1 MSRGSAG
8 RFHCFE
14 SFKFLEVPNMAA
26 ITAKEEANKKGRI
39 DKAADAMK
47 KPEKQAGTLR
57 HISIHPAENGYSVD
71 VDRDLPAE
79 AQKTSDGSPSASMYT
94 PPKAHVFG
102 GKTAK
107 QDLIDHISKHLD

>member
-1 MSRGSAG
+1 
-8 RFHCFE
+8 
-14 SFKFLEVPNMAA
+14 MAA
-26 ITAKEEANKKGRI
+26 ITAKEEASKKGRI

-57 HISIHPAENGYSVD
+57 HISIRPAENGYSVD

-79 AQKTSDGSPSASMYT
+79 AQEISKGKASQPTTGMYT
-94 PPKAHVFG
+94 PPKAHVFS